1 MKNKI
6 KKRVNE
12 NKSSSGLVFLWSI
25 FIILLIACGAL
36 YLGKDS
42 LIEHFRKDKVVVDK
56 TGMIKDEK
64 MFDVDVDSPNIK
76 QLFKLVHHDFIAVD
90 GTIYKNK
97 KLDVSEMDDFYK
109 FALASNLYSGEAVRN
124 NNAGVNEITAYLDEE
139 VVKHNYEVLF
149 GKGTYK
155 RIDKIPYTCT
165 DMHFDTVH
173 TRYITTNQACGS
185 ISPFSSYEKIIEA
198 KKDDEHLYITGA
210 VVFTEGY
217 SGSICKDY
225 GCEVTL
231 DNYPSTIT
239 DEEYF
244 YDYIDKNIDR
254 LMHYTYKFKLNDD
267 GFYYYQGFE
276 RTKE

>member
-1 MKNKI
+1 MKNKV

-12 NKSSSGLVFLWSI
+12 NKSSSVLVFLWSI
-25 FIILLIACGAL
+25 SIILLIACGVL

-42 LIEHFRKDKVVVDK
+42 LIEYFRKDKVVDK

-64 MFDVDVDSPNIK
+64 MIDVDVDSPNIK

-90 GTIYKNK
+90 ETIYKNK

-124 NNAGVNEITAYLDEE
+124 TNALINEITAYLDEE

-165 DMHFDTVH
+165 DMYFDTVH

-198 KKDDEHLYITGA
+198 KKDDEYLYITGA

-231 DNYPSTIT
+231 DNYPSNIT

-254 LMHYTYKFKLNDD
+254 LMHYTYKFILNDD